1 VTAYQLIGP
10 LPAITL
16 DSGCTIT
23 FDAIDP
29 ASGAAVT
36 GVTVTLGTI
45 YGNTSAAVPTFEP
58 PSPLLVYAPEG

>member
-1 VTAYQLIGP
+1 LIGP
-10 LPAITL
+10 LPAVTL
-16 DSGCTIT
+16 DSGCSIE

-29 ASGAAVT
+29 ATGASVS

-45 YGNTSAAVPTFEP
+45 YGNTSADTPELEQ